1 MTGPVLGLALT
12 VLSLLG
18 LALNLYI
25 IAIVVLTKQVE
36 GGGGG
41 RLLLCH
47 LALVGCLLCTLFLVS
62 STPPLLSA
70 RPLLPCPLAGPLFT
84 LLHPLALYT
93 LCGLNCDRYVAIAA
107 PLHYA
112 SLVQPR
118 KVAAGLCLAWLVSVS
133 LAVPPLFI
141 SEYRYSQ
148 GLLACTPDLSAKGAL
163 WYSAIYTALT
173 LLLPAAL
180 IMACN
185 LKVLMIARY
194 HRHRIAR
201 AIFEVT
207 LSAQVTITHQKNP
220 FLMSSG
226 GGNSGGNRWAGR
238 SASASVLQLVGSLII
253 LYTPY
258 YTLMLWQALG
268 RIPSQ
273 GLLTVASSL
282 LACTPPLNGLL
293 YGLKNKLLRR
303 AFRHYWRK
311 KMTKSELDHEIQART
326 PSRRP
331 SLTPQRVWRPVSTGA
346 LGVPSSS
353 PHTLRHSATSTS
365 ILAARS
371 SGGVGHADGASMAS
385 RGISLAGT
393 RYKAASGRPKIT
405 VTRAS
410 STEERAP
417 PPPPVRIKVRLGGS
431 SSSVSGDSDVTQ
443 EDWGG
448 GWALATSSTSLPART
463 ADPT

>member
-1 MTGPVLGLALT
+1 MRH
-12 VLSLLG
+12 
-18 LALNLYI
+18 LNEC
-25 IAIVVLTKQVE
+25 V
-36 GGGGG
+36 
-41 RLLLCH
+41 
-47 LALVGCLLCTLFLVS
+47 
-62 STPPLLSA
+62 
-70 RPLLPCPLAGPLFT
+70 
-84 LLHPLALYT
+84 
-93 LCGLNCDRYVAIAA
+93 
-107 PLHYA
+107 
-112 SLVQPR
+112 
-118 KVAAGLCLAWLVSVS
+118 
-133 LAVPPLFI
+133 
-141 SEYRYSQ
+141 YSW
-148 GLLACTPDLSAKGAL
+148 T
-163 WYSAIYTALT
+163 Y
-173 LLLPAAL
+173 
-180 IMACN
+180 
-185 LKVLMIARY
+185 
-194 HRHRIAR
+194 
-201 AIFEVT
+201 FE
-207 LSAQVTITHQKNP
+207 
-220 FLMSSG
+220 
-226 GGNSGGNRWAGR
+226 
-238 SASASVLQLVGSLII
+238 
-253 LYTPY
+253 
-258 YTLMLWQALG
+258 
-268 RIPSQ
+268 IPSQ
-273 GLLTVASSL
+273 NFCFVRILKLVLLAETTDLLLWVILIFPPLTYRLLTVASSL

-463 ADPT
+463 ADPTWNFELEKLV